1 LSTAQAARPR
11 HEARQRWR
19 RATWTRRKNPHDRG
33 RSAARFSAPNR
44 QVSRGRRDPYRCGI
58 FRVPAGATCSTQ
70 CHGGCS
76 SRTRGTGSH
85 QDRPRSPL
93 PRVAKDH
100 FKSRSDW
107 QSSPQR
113 RWSGCGGS
121 TRVVRFGV
129 HRPLAGIYR
138 RWTGLHANAGWK
150 EAGTGF
156 EASVKH
162 SGCFSCCQA
171 MVNHSHPRQS
181 RALPNSEC
189 RSKGRD

>member
-1 LSTAQAARPR
+1 LNTAQAARPR

-33 RSAARFSAPNR
+33 RSAARFSAPSR
-44 QVSRGRRDPYRCGI
+44 QVSRARRDAYRWGI

-76 SRTRGTGSH
+76 SGTRGTGSH
-85 QDRPRSPL
+85 QPRSPL
-93 PRVAKDH
+93 PGVAKDH
-100 FKSRSDW
+100 LILNQIGRVRHRGDG
-107 QSSPQR
+107 R
-113 RWSGCGGS
+113 GVAVAHELSGSGS
-121 TRVVRFGV
+121 TGHWRAYIGGGPVYMQMPGGR
-129 HRPLAGIYR
+129 I
-138 RWTGLHANAGWK
+138 
-150 EAGTGF
+150 AGTGF

-162 SGCFSCCQA
+162 SRRFACCQA

-181 RALPNSEC
+181 QALPNSEC